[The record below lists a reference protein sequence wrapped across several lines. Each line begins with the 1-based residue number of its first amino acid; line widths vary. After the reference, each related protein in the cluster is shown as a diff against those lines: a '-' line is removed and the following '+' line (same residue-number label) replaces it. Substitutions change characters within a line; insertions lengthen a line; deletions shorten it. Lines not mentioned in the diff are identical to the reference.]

1 MSKTRKQSDREFKV
15 MTGELS
21 KVRPNKG
28 VLAKYMDKRPAL
40 LHRWR

>member
-28 VLAKYMDKRPAL
+28 VLAKYLDKRPAL
-40 LHRWR
+40 LHHWR